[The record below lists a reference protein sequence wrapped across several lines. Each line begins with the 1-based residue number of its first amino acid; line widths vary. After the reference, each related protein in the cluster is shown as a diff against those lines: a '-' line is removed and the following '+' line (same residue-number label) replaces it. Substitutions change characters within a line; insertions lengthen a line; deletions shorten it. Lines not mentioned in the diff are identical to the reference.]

1 MDWKDGKT
9 GSGMKLKGRVAG
21 RERAR
26 RGRAGERERKRR
38 KSMVLLTNEC
48 RHSSGIVTYL
58 SLMCVR
64 VLHSRHARVCVR
76 PISPAGNKLLS
87 SYNS

>member
-38 KSMVLLTNEC
+38 KSTVLLT
-48 RHSSGIVTYL
+48 RQLRVVTAQWKEREEKAW
-58 SLMCVR
+58 SC
-64 VLHSRHARVCVR
+64 
-76 PISPAGNKLLS
+76 
-87 SYNS
+87 